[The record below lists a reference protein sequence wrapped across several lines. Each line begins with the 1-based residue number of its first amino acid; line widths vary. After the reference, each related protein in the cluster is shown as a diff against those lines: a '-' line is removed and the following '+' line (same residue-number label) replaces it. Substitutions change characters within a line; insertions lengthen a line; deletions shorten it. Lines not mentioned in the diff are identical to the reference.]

1 MREIIQ
7 EGTNIRLR
15 MNRPSSLKIR
25 ELQMICQP
33 SKHSVDGFALSLDLW
48 GLDKITSRVHV
59 LFVFF
64 Y

>member
-33 SKHSVDGFALSLDLW
+33 SKHSVDGFALSLDL
-48 GLDKITSRVHV
+48 
-59 LFVFF
+59 
-64 Y
+64 